1 MTDKKQKG
9 PRFVSSGLVVDLLLS
24 ISTAI
29 TLTSLESISLYYLT
43 IANIYY
49 SHLIS
54 TTIVCAAFVLIRRLR
69 IPQVL
74 MIGLHFVAGGIY
86 LYLLYLFN
94 MRFHKNPT
102 ASVICIGICVFFL
115 FIHSM
120 LHRYAHRS
128 KHVAFDTLIV
138 TLSIHAVILIGFI
151 VMQSPYGAFYTL
163 LNAIFIVILYC
174 VARQIDVFETR
185 YYHNLHS
192 STQPVRSIRTQ
203 NIYSIFLIF
212 GGIGLA
218 LAILLVLPVDAIAK
232 VFQNFA
238 YLVFGLIGRFIEW
251 INSGGTTADPGDE
264 EADWTDLLNKLQA
277 QDAEKSEPS
286 PFSVVLTMIIF
297 GILFVLLF
305 VFLIKTLILI
315 MKHFRHEEGEEKVVE
330 NDAVVDIIEEVPKT
344 KLAPSLSRQDFGE
357 GYEGKIRKQYYQRVA
372 RAMKKGLKVKPST
385 SPRQIEEEI
394 KNQGDPSISELTS
407 LYESVRYN
415 KRQD

>member
-1 MTDKKQKG
+1 MTDKPEKS
-9 PRFVSSGLVVDLLLS
+9 PRFVSSGLIVDLLLS

-29 TLTSLESISLYYLT
+29 TLTSLESISLYYLS

-86 LYLLYLFN
+86 LYLLYYFN
-94 MRFHKNPT
+94 MRFHKYPT
-102 ASVICIGICVFFL
+102 ASVICISFCVFFL

-192 STQPVRSIRTQ
+192 STQPVRAIRTQ

-212 GGIGLA
+212 GGIGIALA
-218 LAILLVLPVDAIAK
+218 LLLVIPVDQIARLLQK
-232 VFQNFA
+232 FA
-238 YLVFGLIGRFIEW
+238 YVIFGLIGKFLEW
-251 INSGGTTADPGDE
+251 INSGGTTADPEDE
-264 EADWTDLLNKLQA
+264 LDWTDLLNKLQA
-277 QDAEKSEPS
+277 EETDQSEPS
-286 PFSVVLTMIIF
+286 AFSVILTTIIF
-297 GILFVLLF
+297 GILFLLMF
-305 VFLIKTLILI
+305 VFLIKTIILI
-315 MKHFRHEEGEEKVVE
+315 MKHFHHEQGEEKVVE
-330 NDAVVDIIEEVPKT
+330 NDAVIDIIEEVPKT

-372 RAMKKGLKVKPST
+372 RAMRKGMKVKPST
-385 SPRQIEEEI
+385 SPREIEEEI